1 MDQYTSVFDIAKTN
15 EILKDRIKQLETELE
30 KITNEHTN
38 TNNVLIINEVLKDRI
53 KQLETDLEKNNQ
65 INKELEK
72 KLLESNQK
80 NKELKDKIDNII
92 DDNAIKVL
100 EYFND
105 CSNIRK
111 TAWAFGFEVDELYH
125 LIPHWDGCSDGLQ
138 GADDFDECRIDVL
151 GRKIYEQEKEDE
163 FTKEELEAE
172 REQKMRTPGQEII
185 NKMIEDYNK
194 ATDLS
199 LYELADRYDLCI
211 NNLFRLLK
219 ENKIIEKETDAKGYG
234 DFYRE
239 YLGSGYIWNG
249 VSNELE
255 LIKDFYKNVSLS

>member
-1 MDQYTSVFDIAKTN
+1 MDQYTSVFDISKT
-15 EILKDRIKQLETELE
+15 
-30 KITNEHTN
+30 
-38 TNNVLIINEVLKDRI
+38 NEVLKDKI
-53 KQLETDLEKNNQ
+53 KQLETDASKHINTNNVFILVNNALKDKIKYLEADLEKSNQ
-65 INKELEK
+65 KNKELEK

-92 DDNAIKVL
+92 DDNAVKVL

-105 CSNIRK
+105 CSSIRK
-111 TAWAFGFEVDELYH
+111 TADAFGFEIDELYY
-125 LIPHWDGCSDGLQ
+125 LIPQWDGCSDGLQ

-151 GRKIYEQEKEDE
+151 GRKICDQEKEDE
-163 FTKEELEAE
+163 FTKEELDAE
-172 REQKMRTPGQEII
+172 REQKMRTPDQDII

-234 DFYRE
+234 DFYRD
-239 YLGSGYIWNG
+239 YLGSGHVWNG
-249 VSNELE
+249 VSNELG
-255 LIKDFYKNVSLS
+255 LIKDFYNHFKFNL